1 MERSRCNITKHRF
14 MSSTA
19 GKRIQGI
26 SPFSFD
32 PAYFVRASAK
42 SSCTGQPCLAL
53 GKASWDWDGPHR
65 IPVQSP
71 GSTQGPA
78 LALLAP
84 NKAMA
89 HICFIQGMWPFPAAQ
104 STVGSHRAQAAPALA
119 QVHVQALLYQ
129 GFKSIVLDGR
139 STLHFIT
146 SQHLNIK
153 KVILNPAPHNWG
165 CTAPPREDIYY

>member
-1 MERSRCNITKHRF
+1 MILLILSEHQQRAAVQGSPAWPWEKP
-14 MSSTA
+14 A
-19 GKRIQGI
+19 GIG
-26 SPFSFD
+26 
-32 PAYFVRASAK
+32 Y
-42 SSCTGQPCLAL
+42 
-53 GKASWDWDGPHR
+53 GPHR

-78 LALLAP
+78 LALLAL

-146 SQHLNIK
+146 SEHLNIK
-153 KVILNPAPHNWG
+153 KVILNPAPRNWG